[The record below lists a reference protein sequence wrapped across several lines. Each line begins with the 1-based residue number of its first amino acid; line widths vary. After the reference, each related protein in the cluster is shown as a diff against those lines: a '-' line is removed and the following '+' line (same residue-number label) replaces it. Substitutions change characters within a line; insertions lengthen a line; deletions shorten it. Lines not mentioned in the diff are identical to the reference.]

1 MILISVFPRLHCY
14 IGHLITS
21 STSYILQGQSYSSIM
36 EIDYKKK
43 NNNKLCFF
51 FFWFNFKSRNIVQ
64 YQDSCFTLFIQ
75 YFLSFPSSC
84 VGNQVLLFFCLICED
99 NKKAKFN
106 KQDFI
111 YSIFMLK
118 IIFSSNFDRRRTLQ
132 VSFKYAALSTLISP
146 SFSFTQN
153 KIVSN

>member
-1 MILISVFPRLHCY
+1 MILISVFPRSHCY

-43 NNNKLCFF
+43 KKRTMVVFF
-51 FFWFNFKSRNIVQ
+51 RFNFKSRNIVQ
-64 YQDSCFTLFIQ
+64 YQGSCFTLFIQ
-75 YFLSFPSSC
+75 HFLSFPSSC
-84 VGNQVLLFFCLICED
+84 VGNQVLLFFCPICED

-111 YSIFMLK
+111 CSIFMLK
-118 IIFSSNFDRRRTLQ
+118 NIFSSNFDRRRTLQ
-132 VSFKYAALSTLISP
+132 VSFKHAALSTLISP